1 MVSNRSGAV
10 KKTIGFFKGKGRR
23 FESAVKKTST
33 QKTTTGKSHRFSCQ

>member
-23 FESAVKKTST
+23 FESAVKKTIGSLAV
-33 QKTTTGKSHRFSCQ
+33 